1 MFHIVLKILF
11 FYLENLKFDEE
22 TLDSNILPLVSL
34 YLLSP
39 SAKNHRNEVAKI
51 TNVLF
56 KILNKLNKYSYACNL
71 FLNLNKS
78 VEDNIFINTKAY
90 VVYYSYQTRN
100 YTQISDLLN
109 NFNIE
114 LVSSHYNDH
123 VDYCMFQF
131 YRGLIALSQRVNS
144 I

>member
-1 MFHIVLKILF
+1 MKMLVLF
-11 FYLENLKFDEE
+11 FEHLKFDEE
-22 TLDSNILPLVSL
+22 TLDSTILPIASF

-39 SAKNHRNEVAKI
+39 SAKNHRNDVAKI
-51 TNVLF
+51 TNILF

-78 VEDNIFINTKAY
+78 VEENIFVNTKAY
-90 VVYYSYQTRN
+90 VVYYAYQNRN
-100 YTQISDLLN
+100 YTQISELLN

-131 YRGLIALSQRVNS
+131 YRGLIALSQRVKS